1 VSASRDRSDL
11 FGQLLAD
18 VSKLWRHRLNV
29 ELKPYNLN
37 CTLRSLL
44 QELLREKDGLM
55 QRELAQR
62 IGIESATLVGLVDLL
77 SKHGWVERRHSI
89 EDRRCK
95 TVHLTSSG
103 RQLLAQSE
111 VVVGT
116 LRHDMLAAAERE
128 DLEACIRV
136 FRSILERQSGS
147 HPGDTPEPCA
157 SSHPSPSHSSP
168 FTDRN

>member
-1 VSASRDRSDL
+1 VSTSRDRSDV

-18 VSKLWRHRLNV
+18 VSKVWRHRLNV
-29 ELKPYNLN
+29 ELRPYGLN
-37 CTLRSLL
+37 CTLRYLL
-44 QELLREKDGLM
+44 QELLQEKNGLM

-77 SKHGWVERRHSI
+77 SKHGWVERRHSL

-95 TVHLTSSG
+95 TVHLTPSG
-103 RQLLAQSE
+103 RQLLVQSE
-111 VVVGT
+111 DVVGA
-116 LRHDMLAAAERE
+116 LRHDMLASAESE

-147 HPGDTPEPCA
+147 HSGDAPEPFA
-157 SSHPSPSHSSP
+157 SPQLSASHSSP
-168 FTDRN
+168 FPDRT